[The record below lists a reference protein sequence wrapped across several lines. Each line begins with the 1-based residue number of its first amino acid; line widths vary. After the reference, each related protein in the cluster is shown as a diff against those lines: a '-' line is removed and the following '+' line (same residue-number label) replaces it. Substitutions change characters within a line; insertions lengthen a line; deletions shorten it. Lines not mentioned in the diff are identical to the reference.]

1 LSRAES
7 CDVSRGPALTAG
19 FTLIE
24 VLVAIAVVA
33 VTIAAIGSVTMT
45 ATRGVQTLEQ
55 HLALVET
62 MRTVASTLPA
72 RDQRVPGSLA
82 GEIYGHRWR
91 LDALPYTGGGI
102 APIPDSPWFPET
114 LNIRVQSPSG
124 AIIGVETMRLRP
136 RPRPTR

>member
-1 LSRAES
+1 LCRAGS
-7 CDVSRGPALTAG
+7 CDASRSPALTAG

-55 HLALVET
+55 HVALVET
-62 MRTVASTLPA
+62 IRTVASTLPS
-72 RDQRVPGSLA
+72 RDRPVPGSLT

-102 APIPDSPWFPET
+102 APNPDSPWFPET
-114 LNIRVQSPSG
+114 LKIRVQSPSG
-124 AIIGVETMRLRP
+124 AIVGVETMRLRL
-136 RPRPTR
+136 RPTK

>member
-1 LSRAES
+1 LSRAGS
-7 CDVSRGPALTAG
+7 CDATYGPAQTAG

-24 VLVAIAVVA
+24 VLVSIAVVA
-33 VTIAAIGSVTMT
+33 ITIGAIGSVTAT

-62 MRTVASTLPA
+62 IRTVASTLPA
-72 RDQRVPGSLA
+72 RDQPVPGSLA

-91 LDALPYTGGGI
+91 LDAVPYTGGGI

-114 LNIRVQSPSG
+114 LKIRVQSPSG
-124 AIIGVETMRLRP
+124 AVVGVETMRLQL
-136 RPRPTR
+136 RPTK

>member
-7 CDVSRGPALTAG
+7 CEASRGPAHTAG

-24 VLVAIAVVA
+24 VLVAIAVIA
-33 VTIAAIGSVTMT
+33 TTIAAIGSVTMT

-72 RDQRVPGSLA
+72 RDQRVPGSLT

-102 APIPDSPWFPET
+102 MPIPDSPWLPET

-124 AIIGVETMRLRP
+124 AIVGVETTRLRLRP
-136 RPRPTR
+136 RPTR

>member
-1 LSRAES
+1 LSRAGS
-7 CDVSRGPALTAG
+7 CDASRSPANTAG

-33 VTIAAIGSVTMT
+33 ISLAAIGSVTAT
-45 ATRGVQTLEQ
+45 ASRGVRSIEQ

-62 MRTVASTLPA
+62 ARTVASTLPA
-72 RDQRVPGSLA
+72 RDQSIPGALV

-91 LDALPYTGGGI
+91 VDALPYTGGGI

-114 LNIRVQSPSG
+114 LRIRVQSPTG
-124 AIIGVETMRLRP
+124 AVIGVETVRLLR
-136 RPRPTR
+136 RPTQ

>member
-7 CDVSRGPALTAG
+7 CDASRGPAHTAG

-24 VLVAIAVVA
+24 VLVAIAVIA

-91 LDALPYTGGGI
+91 LDTLPYTGGGI

-124 AIIGVETMRLRP
+124 AIVGVETMRLRL
-136 RPRPTR
+136 RPRATR

>member
-1 LSRAES
+1 LSRAGS
-7 CDVSRGPALTAG
+7 CDASRSPAPTAG

-55 HLALVET
+55 HVALMET
-62 MRTVASTLPA
+62 IRTVASTLPS
-72 RDQRVPGSLA
+72 RDRPVPGPLT

-102 APIPDSPWFPET
+102 APIPGSPWFPET
-114 LNIRVQSPSG
+114 LKIRVQSPSG
-124 AIIGVETMRLRP
+124 AIVGVETMRLRP
-136 RPRPTR
+136 RPTK

>member
-1 LSRAES
+1 LSHAGS
-7 CDVSRGPALTAG
+7 CDASRSPAQTAG

-55 HLALVET
+55 HVALVET
-62 MRTVASTLPA
+62 IRTVASTLPS
-72 RDQRVPGSLA
+72 RDRPVPGSLT

-102 APIPDSPWFPET
+102 APNPDSPWFPET
-114 LNIRVQSPSG
+114 LKIRVQSPSG
-124 AIIGVETMRLRP
+124 AIVGVETMRLRP
-136 RPRPTR
+136 RPTK

>member
-1 LSRAES
+1 MSRAES
-7 CDVSRGPALTAG
+7 CDASRGPAHTAG

-45 ATRGVQTLEQ
+45 ATRSVQTLEQ

-91 LDALPYTGGGI
+91 LDALPYKGGGI

-114 LNIRVQSPSG
+114 LAIRVQSPSG
-124 AIIGVETMRLRP
+124 AIVGVETMRLRL
-136 RPRPTR
+136 RPRATR

>member
-1 LSRAES
+1 LSHAGS
-7 CDVSRGPALTAG
+7 CDASASPVQTAG

-55 HLALVET
+55 HLALMET
-62 MRTVASTLPA
+62 IRTVAATLPA
-72 RDQRVPGSLA
+72 RDQRVPGTLV

-102 APIPDSPWFPET
+102 APIPNSPWYPET
-114 LNIRVQSPSG
+114 LRIQVQSPSG
-124 AIIGVETMRLRP
+124 AVVGVETTRLRLRP
-136 RPRPTR
+136 TK

>member
-1 LSRAES
+1 MSRAGS
-7 CDVSRGPALTAG
+7 CDAYRGPAQTAG

-33 VTIAAIGSVTMT
+33 ITIAAIGSVTAT

-55 HLALVET
+55 HLALMET
-62 MRTVASTLPA
+62 VRTVASTLPA
-72 RDQRVPGSLA
+72 RDRPVPGSLT

-102 APIPDSPWFPET
+102 APNPDSPWFPET
-114 LNIRVQSPSG
+114 LKIRVQSPSG
-124 AIIGVETMRLRP
+124 AIVAVETVRLRLRP
-136 RPRPTR
+136 TK

>member
-1 LSRAES
+1 LSHAGS
-7 CDVSRGPALTAG
+7 CDASCGPAHTAG

-24 VLVAIAVVA
+24 VLVSIAVVA
-33 VTIAAIGSVTMT
+33 ITIGAIGSVTAT
-45 ATRGVQTLEQ
+45 ATHGVRTLEQ

-62 MRTVASTLPA
+62 IRTVASTLPA

-91 LDALPYTGGGI
+91 LDAVPYTGGGI

-114 LNIRVQSPSG
+114 LKIRVQSPSG
-124 AIIGVETMRLRP
+124 AVVGVETMRLQL
-136 RPRPTR
+136 RPTK

>member
-1 LSRAES
+1 MSRAES
-7 CDVSRGPALTAG
+7 CDASRGPAHTAG

-45 ATRGVQTLEQ
+45 ATRSVQTLEQ

-72 RDQRVPGSLA
+72 RDQRVPGSLT
-82 GEIYGHRWR
+82 GENYGHRWR

-102 APIPDSPWFPET
+102 VPNPDSPWFPET
-114 LNIRVQSPSG
+114 LAIRVQSPSG
-124 AIIGVETMRLRP
+124 AIVGVETMRLRL
-136 RPRPTR
+136 RPRATR

>member
-7 CDVSRGPALTAG
+7 CDASRGPAHTAG

-45 ATRGVQTLEQ
+45 ATRSVQTLEQ

-91 LDALPYTGGGI
+91 LDALPYPGGGI
-102 APIPDSPWFPET
+102 APIPVSPWFPET
-114 LNIRVQSPSG
+114 LAIRVQSPSG
-124 AIIGVETMRLRP
+124 AIVGVETMRLRL
-136 RPRPTR
+136 RPRATR

>member
-7 CDVSRGPALTAG
+7 CDASRGPAHTAG
-19 FTLIE
+19 FTLTE
-24 VLVAIAVVA
+24 VLVAIAVIA

-124 AIIGVETMRLRP
+124 AIVGVETMRLRL
-136 RPRPTR
+136 RPRATR

>member
-1 LSRAES
+1 LSRAGS
-7 CDVSRGPALTAG
+7 CDASCDPAHTAG

-24 VLVAIAVVA
+24 VLVSIAVVA
-33 VTIAAIGSVTMT
+33 ITIGAIGSVTAT
-45 ATRGVQTLEQ
+45 ATHGVRTLEQ

-62 MRTVASTLPA
+62 IRTVASTLPA

-91 LDALPYTGGGI
+91 LDAVPYTGGGI

-114 LNIRVQSPSG
+114 LKIRVQSPSG
-124 AIIGVETMRLRP
+124 AVVGVETMRLQL
-136 RPRPTR
+136 RPTK

>member
-1 LSRAES
+1 LSRAGS
-7 CDVSRGPALTAG
+7 CDAPGSPALTAG

-33 VTIAAIGSVTMT
+33 VTIAAIGSLTMT

-55 HLALVET
+55 HVALVET
-62 MRTVASTLPA
+62 IRTVASTLPS
-72 RDQRVPGSLA
+72 RDRPVPGSLT

-102 APIPDSPWFPET
+102 APNPNSPWFPET

-124 AIIGVETMRLRP
+124 AIVGVETMRLRL
-136 RPRPTR
+136 RPTK

>member
-1 LSRAES
+1 MSRAGS
-7 CDVSRGPALTAG
+7 CDASCDPAHTAG

-24 VLVAIAVVA
+24 VLVSIAVVA
-33 VTIAAIGSVTMT
+33 ITIGAIGSVTAT
-45 ATRGVQTLEQ
+45 ATHGVRTLEQ

-62 MRTVASTLPA
+62 IRTVASTLPA

-91 LDALPYTGGGI
+91 LDAVPYTGGGI

-114 LNIRVQSPSG
+114 LKIRVQSPSG
-124 AIIGVETMRLRP
+124 AVVGVETMRLQL
-136 RPRPTR
+136 RPTK

>member
-1 LSRAES
+1 MSRAES
-7 CDVSRGPALTAG
+7 CDASRGPAFTAG

-72 RDQRVPGSLA
+72 RDQPIPAALVGD
-82 GEIYGHRWR
+82 IYGHRWR
-91 LDALPYTGGGI
+91 VDALPYTGGGI
-102 APIPDSPWFPET
+102 APVADSPWFPET

-124 AIIGVETMRLRP
+124 AIVGVETMRLRL
-136 RPRPTR
+136 RPRATR

>member
-1 LSRAES
+1 LSRAGS
-7 CDVSRGPALTAG
+7 CDASRGPAQTAG

-24 VLVAIAVVA
+24 VLVSIAVVA
-33 VTIAAIGSVTMT
+33 ITIGAIGSVTAT

-62 MRTVASTLPA
+62 IRTVASTLPA
-72 RDQRVPGSLA
+72 RDQHVPGSLT

-91 LDALPYTGGGI
+91 LDAVPYTGGGI

-114 LNIRVQSPSG
+114 LKIRVQSPSG
-124 AIIGVETMRLRP
+124 AIVGVETMRLQL
-136 RPRPTR
+136 RPTK